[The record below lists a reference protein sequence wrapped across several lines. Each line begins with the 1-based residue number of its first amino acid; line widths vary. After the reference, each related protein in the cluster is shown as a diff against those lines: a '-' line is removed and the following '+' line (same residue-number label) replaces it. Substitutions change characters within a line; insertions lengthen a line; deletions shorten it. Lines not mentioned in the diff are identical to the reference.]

1 MIKYTWGKNSKI
13 KKKKKNH
20 TSFYRSNHFWR
31 NHPKPNMYLCS
42 TVWRPLP
49 LSSCTHSV
57 MQGFTESE
65 WVTEERGETC
75 WCLEQFNCYCGRS
88 LLLERLK
95 GPPKCL
101 QDGGSEAFGSTLK
114 STLQS
119 ALLEAHM
126 PVMCSSPEGPH
137 NSLCQSCLLQW
148 VPGHT

>member
-13 KKKKKNH
+13 KKKKNH

-31 NHPKPNMYLCS
+31 NHPKPNMCNLCS
-42 TVWRPLP
+42 TVWRSLP

-57 MQGFTESE
+57 TQGFTESE

-101 QDGGSEAFGSTLK
+101 QDGGSEVFGSTLK
-114 STLQS
+114 SN
-119 ALLEAHM
+119 
-126 PVMCSSPEGPH
+126 SSIRSPRGTHASYVQQP
-137 NSLCQSCLLQW
+137 
-148 VPGHT
+148 